1 MSIGFAAR
9 VSHAPM
15 AGLMGVGVFWGG
27 FAAFIPDFKTRIS
40 ATDSELGLALLGS
53 ALGGMVA
60 MYLGPRLM
68 KALGPKMLR
77 VGAWLLAIA
86 FAYPLFAG
94 SVPAFAIALFGMG
107 ATVSV
112 LDVGS
117 NMRISDLEEKHGLHL
132 MNLNHAM
139 FSFAFAASALV
150 VSLARRAGLPP
161 EAVFPV
167 LALVLIGLSLAMNE
181 NERWHDAPEAP
192 AGAGHDGLWRSILPV
207 GAILFL
213 AFVCENATDS
223 WSALHIE
230 RTLGGPAGDGGFGP
244 MMLGLTMGIGRLS
257 GQFAAQK
264 LGEAGLIFWSSVVGV
279 VGGLVIAA
287 APTPYVAIL
296 GVGLLGLG
304 VAVTVPSA
312 NSILGKLVRPDQ
324 RGYAISRSWMVG
336 FTGFFIGPTIMGQ
349 IAQHLGLRASFF
361 CVAMLM
367 AVILPLIWGLGR
379 RRAAA

>member
-1 MSIGFAAR
+1 MTTPAPVDVPAKKAAR
-9 VSHAPM
+9 
-15 AGLMGVGVFWGG
+15 
-27 FAAFIPDFKTRIS
+27 
-40 ATDSELGLALLGS
+40 
-53 ALGGMVA
+53 
-60 MYLGPRLM
+60 
-68 KALGPKMLR
+68 R
-77 VGAWLLAIA
+77 V
-86 FAYPLFAG
+86 
-94 SVPAFAIALFGMG
+94 
-107 ATVSV
+107 
-112 LDVGS
+112 
-117 NMRISDLEEKHGLHL
+117 
-132 MNLNHAM
+132 
-139 FSFAFAASALV
+139 
-150 VSLARRAGLPP
+150 
-161 EAVFPV
+161 
-167 LALVLIGLSLAMNE
+167 
-181 NERWHDAPEAP
+181 
-192 AGAGHDGLWRSILPV
+192 
-207 GAILFL
+207 
-213 AFVCENATDS
+213 
-223 WSALHIE
+223 
-230 RTLGGPAGDGGFGP
+230 
-244 MMLGLTMGIGRLS
+244 LS

-287 APTPYVAIL
+287 APTPFVAIL